1 MQGTADFHH
10 HVAYAVFPHPDRLF
24 QHTTAFDTAIHMFD
38 THPASRELPVDRFLC
53 GGQFFSTRLLRRLED
68 LHACQREPLK
78 AEVLQQLTPRWQRI
92 RRHIGQAFIVHT
104 ARGGFTQEHNAHRG
118 IDQQEVF
125 QHMALFLAAITRFLF
140 NRVCGARDGSL
151 GAVMTKRGATGGGAL
166 CPAST
171 GDMSRDEDGTS
182 TPRRACKA
190 STLREG
196 ASPKVRRVLRN
207 TGSKT

>member
-78 AEVLQQLTPRWQRI
+78 SEVLQQLTPRWQRI

-151 GAVMTKRGATGGGAL
+151 GAVMTKRGGVAGVAAWTTADKAATTGRD
-166 CPAST
+166 AS
-171 GDMSRDEDGTS
+171 S
-182 TPRRACKA
+182 PR
-190 STLREG
+190 
-196 ASPKVRRVLRN
+196 
-207 TGSKT
+207 